1 MAKLSVIT
9 DANGKLVA
17 AVRAEAFKTKDGK
30 NLEFR
35 PHPDYKHHVV
45 EVDDH
50 VLKGPASELGKML
63 RAKAAAS

>member
-9 DANGKLVA
+9 DASGKLLA
-17 AVRAEAFKTKDGK
+17 AVRADAFKTKDGK

-35 PHPDYKHHVV
+35 PHPDYKHHLV
-45 EVDDH
+45 EVDDQ

-63 RAKAAAS
+63 RVKAAAS

>member
-9 DANGKLVA
+9 DASGKLVA
-17 AVRAEAFKTKDGK
+17 AVRADAFKTKNGK
-30 NLEFR
+30 TLGFR

-63 RAKAAAS
+63 RAKAVAG